1 MSRGSRG
8 GSTGRRGRGADLT
21 SRPPSLVGKGAGG
34 LGPESERA
42 LRRATHQTI
51 RKVGEDLKGF
61 AFNTAVAALME
72 FVNALMRA
80 RERGEAG
87 SPAWN
92 EAVEALVLMLAPIA
106 PHLAEELWERLG
118 RPYSVHEQ
126 AWPRWSAELAAE
138 ETTEIVI
145 QVNGKLRDRLQLP
158 IGLGEEEL
166 RRHALASARVQAAI
180 GAREPRKVIV
190 VPNKLVNVVA

>member
-1 MSRGSRG
+1 M
-8 GSTGRRGRGADLT
+8 
-21 SRPPSLVGKGAGG
+21 
-34 LGPESERA
+34 
-42 LRRATHQTI
+42 THQTI
-51 RKVGEDLKGF
+51 RKVGEDLKSY

-145 QVNGKLRDRLQLP
+145 QVNGKLRATIEVPRDLAS
-158 IGLGEEEL
+158 GAVEDA
-166 RRHALASARVQAAI
+166 ALALPQVARWLD
-180 GAREPRKVIV
+180 GHTPRKVIV
-190 VPNKLVNVVA
+190 VPNRIVNIVA

>member
-1 MSRGSRG
+1 
-8 GSTGRRGRGADLT
+8 
-21 SRPPSLVGKGAGG
+21 
-34 LGPESERA
+34 
-42 LRRATHQTI
+42 
-51 RKVGEDLKGF
+51 
-61 AFNTAVAALME
+61 
-72 FVNALMRA
+72 
-80 RERGEAG
+80 
-87 SPAWN
+87 
-92 EAVEALVLMLAPIA
+92 MLAPIA